1 MTISNANGLASDD
14 RACRL
19 LRRFNMRAT
28 LTARIAAL
36 TICLVT
42 VGSARGG
49 SLEALAI
56 EQGCISAPIAVDGT
70 DLYKCQIPGAMSFFA
85 GPSSS
90 KTLNVA
96 DSKPRPAVR
105 DCRPFSPVNPQGQ
118 TVQPSA
124 AIPNANASTIA
135 VPLTKRGGGFVV
147 PVLVNDA
154 LTLSFFVDSGASD
167 VSIPEDV
174 VTTLMRNGTVRE
186 TDFIGER
193 TYLLADGS
201 KRPAKTF
208 CISSMKI
215 GDRVVENVL
224 GHVNTAAGP
233 LLLGQSFL
241 RRFSSWSID
250 NDKTVLILA
259 PGSATPSS
267 TSER

>member
-1 MTISNANGLASDD
+1 MTNSNANGLATDD
-14 RACRL
+14 QARRL
-19 LRRFNMRAT
+19 LRRFNMRT
-28 LTARIAAL
+28 SLTVRIAAL

-70 DLYKCQIPGAMSFFA
+70 DLYKCQIPGAMNYFA

-90 KTLNVA
+90 KTLNVEL
-96 DSKPRPAVR
+96 KPRSTVR
-105 DCRPFSPVNPQGQ
+105 DCRPFAPVAPQGQ
-118 TVQPSA
+118 TTQPIA
-124 AIPNANASTIA
+124 AIPNANVSTIA
-135 VPLTKRGGGFVV
+135 VPLKKRGSTFAV
-147 PVLVNDA
+147 PILVNDA
-154 LTLSFFVDSGASD
+154 LTLSFLVDSGASD

-174 VTTLMRNGTVRE
+174 VTALMQTGTLRE
-186 TDFIGER
+186 TDFLGEK
-193 TYLLADGS
+193 TYMLADGS
-201 KRPAKTF
+201 KRPSKTF

-215 GDRVVENVL
+215 GDRVVDNVL

-250 NDKTVLILA
+250 NDKNVLILT
-259 PGSATPSS
+259 PGGAMTSS
-267 TSER
+267 MSER